1 MNRLSKLQ
9 LIGPAFLFAAVLAAE
24 GAAYAL
30 SLFPSSAPL
39 WYANLKLFGMFQRS
53 YYLVDSYTG
62 IPSFNLF
69 CVAMPILLLGC
80 LGFVWR
86 KRLLLAISSNLSFV
100 YAGLLIHQW
109 MLMQPR
115 ALQASLT
122 AIALPVADADLYLVA
137 TLLGA
142 SLLSF
147 CASHFIYVR
156 DVRIAR

>member
-30 SLFPSSAPL
+30 SVFPSSTPL

-62 IPSFNLF
+62 IPSFNLLF
-69 CVAMPILLLGC
+69 IAFPMLLLGS
-80 LGFVWR
+80 LGIVWR

-115 ALQASLT
+115 GLQASLT

-147 CASHFIYVR
+147 CVSHFIYVR

>member
-24 GAAYAL
+24 AGAYAL
-30 SLFPSSAPL
+30 SLFPSSETL
-39 WYANLKLFGMFQRS
+39 WYVNLKVFGMFQRS

-62 IPSFNLF
+62 VPSFNLF
-69 CVAMPILLLGC
+69 FIAMPILLLGC
-80 LGFVWR
+80 VGVFGR

-100 YAGLLIHQW
+100 YAALLVYQW
-109 MLMQPR
+109 TLMQPH

-122 AIALPVADADLYLVA
+122 AIALPTGGADLYLVA
-137 TLLGA
+137 SLLGA

-147 CASHFIYVR
+147 CVSHFIYVR
-156 DVRIAR
+156 GVRAAR

>member
-1 MNRLSKLQ
+1 MNRLAKLQ
-9 LIGPAFLFAAVLAAE
+9 LIGPVFLFVAVLAAE

-30 SLFPSSAPL
+30 SVFPSSAPL

-53 YYLVDSYTG
+53 YYVVDSYTG

-69 CVAMPILLLGC
+69 FVAMPILLLGC
-80 LGFVWR
+80 LGIVWR
-86 KRLLLAISSNLSFV
+86 KRLLLGVSSNLSFV

-115 ALQASLT
+115 ELQASLT
-122 AIALPVADADLYLVA
+122 AISLPVADADLYLVA

-147 CASHFIYVR
+147 CVSHFIYVR

>member
-9 LIGPAFLFAAVLAAE
+9 LVGPAFLFAAVLAAE

-30 SLFPSSAPL
+30 SAFPSSTPL

-62 IPSFNLF
+62 IPSFNLLF
-69 CVAMPILLLGC
+69 IAFPILLLGS
-80 LGFVWR
+80 LGIVWR

-109 MLMQPR
+109 TLMQPR

-142 SLLSF
+142 SRLSF
-147 CASHFIYVR
+147 CVSHTIYVR

>member
-9 LIGPAFLFAAVLAAE
+9 LIGPIFLFVAVLAAE
-24 GAAYAL
+24 AAAYAL
-30 SLFPSSAPL
+30 SAFPTFWPL
-39 WYANLKLFGMFQRS
+39 WYVNLKLFGVFQRS
-53 YYLVDSYTG
+53 YYVVDSYTG

-69 CVAMPILLLGC
+69 FIAMPILLLGC
-80 LGFVWR
+80 LGIVWR
-86 KRLLLAISSNLSFV
+86 KRLLLGVSSNLSFV

>member
-9 LIGPAFLFAAVLAAE
+9 LIGPIFLFVAVLAAE

-30 SLFPSSAPL
+30 SVFPSSAPL

-53 YYLVDSYTG
+53 YYVVDSYTG

-69 CVAMPILLLGC
+69 FITLPILLLGC
-80 LGFVWR
+80 LGIVWR
-86 KRLLLAISSNLSFV
+86 KRLLLGVSSNLSFV

-109 MLMQPR
+109 MLMQPH
-115 ALQASLT
+115 ALQASLDKIT
-122 AIALPVADADLYLVA
+122 VPASGADLYLVA

-147 CASHFIYVR
+147 CVSHFIYVR

>member
-53 YYLVDSYTG
+53 YYAVDSYTG

-80 LGFVWR
+80 LGIVWR

-109 MLMQPR
+109 MLMQPH
-115 ALQASLT
+115 ALQASLDT
-122 AIALPVADADLYLVA
+122 IAVPASGADLYLVA
-137 TLLGA
+137 SLLGA
-142 SLLSF
+142 SFLSF
-147 CASHFIYVR
+147 CVSHFIYVR

>member
-1 MNRLSKLQ
+1 MNRLAKLQ

-24 GAAYAL
+24 AGAYAL
-30 SLFPSSAPL
+30 SMFPSSETL
-39 WYANLKLFGMFQRS
+39 WYVNLKMFGMFQRS
-53 YYLVDSYTG
+53 YYVVDSYTG
-62 IPSFNLF
+62 IASFDLF
-69 CVAMPILLLGC
+69 FIALPILLLGC
-80 LGFVWR
+80 LGVTCH

-109 MLMQPR
+109 LLMQPR

-147 CASHFIYVR
+147 CVSHFIYVR